1 MQPENVDAAEFARL
15 AEDLAD
21 AQLIDVRTPEEY
33 EQGHLDGAQLVDIMD
48 PDFAERIAELDK
60 QRPCLV
66 YCRSG
71 NRSFHAGMFMKQQ
84 GFEKVYNLADGIL
97 GWNGA
102 VVTD

>member
-1 MQPENVDAAEFARL
+1 MHPENVDADEFARL
-15 AEDLAD
+15 MNSLGD
-21 AQLIDVRTPEEY
+21 AQLLDVRTLAEY
-33 EQGHLDGAQLVDIMD
+33 QDGHLDGAQLIDIMD
-48 PDFAERIAELDK
+48 PEFAERIDALDRT
-60 QRPCLV
+60 RPCLV

-84 GFEKVYNLADGIL
+84 GFETVYNLADGIL